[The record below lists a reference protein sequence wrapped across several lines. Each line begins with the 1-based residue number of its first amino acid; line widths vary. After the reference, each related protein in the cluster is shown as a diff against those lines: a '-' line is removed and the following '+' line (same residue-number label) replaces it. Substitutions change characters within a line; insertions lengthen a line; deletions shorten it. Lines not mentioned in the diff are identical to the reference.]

1 MAKTWDY
8 RGTRKKGSFSQKKKQ
23 LREIEDLATDGFLD
37 DIANKGRFDVITDQS
52 ASTINQ

>member
-37 DIANKGRFDVITDQS
+37 DIANKGRFTKHLDYLEEDV
-52 ASTINQ
+52 

>member
-8 RGTRKKGSFSQKKKQ
+8 RGTRKKGSFSQKKKE

-37 DIANKGRFDVITDQS
+37 EIANKGRLTKHLDYLEEDV
-52 ASTINQ
+52 

>member
-23 LREIEDLATDGFLD
+23 LREIEDLSHRWLLD
-37 DIANKGRFDVITDQS
+37 DISNKGRFTKHLDYLEEDV
-52 ASTINQ
+52 